1 MMLVLFVSLC
11 FAFFKNSILHFRMRI
26 FFLEERL
33 AGKGGGKVRKWR
45 SNDGINY
52 DQSIMIILA
61 FIFADI
67 SEDKDEVD
75 DKSWI
80 SISQYVLH
88 HFRVSAKS
96 ERNFFE

>member
-1 MMLVLFVSLC
+1 MPFQELNI
-11 FAFFKNSILHFRMRI
+11 KYRMRI

-33 AGKGGGKVRKWR
+33 AGKGGARVRKWR
-45 SNDGINY
+45 SIDGINY
-52 DQSIMIILA
+52 DQL
-61 FIFADI
+61 I

-96 ERNFFE
+96 ERNFVEYLTHGTM